1 MLDGLA
7 SDRLAVLHDRGVP
20 RSRANIDHI
29 VVAPG
34 GVWVVDAKRYKNRR
48 PHLRIEGGLI
58 RPRVEKLYVGSRNGT
73 RLVDGVLGQV
83 EVVRSIVGD
92 VPVRGALCF
101 LEAEWPLF
109 GGAFATRGVQVLWP
123 KRLVKVL
130 RQAEGGVD
138 VAAVAALLAGRLRR
152 A

>member
-1 MLDGLA
+1 M
-7 SDRLAVLHDRGVP
+7 
-20 RSRANIDHI
+20 
-29 VVAPG
+29 
-34 GVWVVDAKRYKNRR
+34 
-48 PHLRIEGGLI
+48 
-58 RPRVEKLYVGSRNGT
+58 
-73 RLVDGVLGQV
+73 
-83 EVVRSIVGD
+83 VRSIVGD

-109 GGAFATRGVQVLWP
+109 SGAFATRGVQVLWP
-123 KRLVKVL
+123 KRLVKVP